1 MIPPGTL
8 VIASG
13 HFGNA
18 VRPERHGNAD
28 GYMVSTAPGTYDGT
42 TPHWVPDWC
51 VKVAELGVNVC
62 RTARGKC
69 FCGLAHIRNP
79 EQLDGGAS

>member
-13 HFGNA
+13 RFGNA

-28 GYMVSTAPGTYDGT
+28 GYVVSTAPGALDGYA
-42 TPHWVPDWC
+42 PHWVPDWC
-51 VKVAELGVNVC
+51 VKPAELGVNVC
-62 RTARGKC
+62 RKPRGKC
-69 FCGLAHIRNP
+69 FCGLLHIWQP